1 MMNTGGFSMFLSK
14 LDSLSDA
21 LNLILSHQKTTDV
34 EEIPIVEAHKRVLA
48 EDIVAFHDS
57 PPFDKSAMDGFAVI
71 AENTFGASQSAPKS
85 LKIIDA
91 IGAGDFSPK
100 TVSEGEAVLIA
111 TGAPV
116 PEGANAV
123 IMKEYTTEDGDDL
136 TIYSQVTPG
145 ENVSPKA
152 EDIKKGE
159 KILSENTF
167 IRYQEMGLIA
177 SAGYSTIKVYKKPR
191 IKVII
196 TGNELVEPTKEEID
210 KGKIIN
216 SNKFTIKSMI
226 EDSGAICEIS
236 HAGDTFEEVRE
247 KIEDMTSLTNEETEE
262 VLAKISEI
270 EKVLEASND
279 FDVIMTTGG
288 TAISKG
294 DVVLDVVDDIGEILF
309 HGVSIRP
316 GKPIGAGIVND
327 KMVFTFSGQ
336 PVAAMTQF
344 DIFARKYL
352 FEMQGR
358 SFDFHIVKRQSQL
371 KIPSQLGRTDFI
383 RAFSDDDFARHVL
396 NRGSGII
403 RSMVEANSYIIIDEN
418 DEGYQKGDMVNVVFF
433 DSLLW

>member
-1 MMNTGGFSMFLSK
+1 MFLSK
-14 LDSLSDA
+14 LDSLK
-21 LNLILSHQKTTDV
+21 NTIKLIDDNQKTTDI
-34 EEIPIVEAHKRVLA
+34 EEISISEAHKRVLA
-48 EDIVAFHDS
+48 EDIMAFHDS

-91 IGAGDFSPK
+91 IGAGEFSDK
-100 TVSEGEAVLIA
+100 KVGENEAIVIA

-123 IMKEYTTEDGDDL
+123 LMKEFTTTDGDDL

-145 ENVSPKA
+145 ENVGPKA

-159 KILSENTF
+159 KILSKNTF

-177 SAGYSTIKVYKKPR
+177 SAGYNKVKVFKKP
-191 IKVII
+191 KVKLII
-196 TGNELVEPTKEEID
+196 TGNELVEPTKYEID
-210 KGKIIN
+210 KAKIIN
-216 SNKFTIKSMI
+216 SNQYTIKSMI
-226 EDSGAICEIS
+226 EDSGAVCNIG
-236 HAGDTFEEVRE
+236 HAGDTFEEVKE
-247 KIEDMTSLTNEETEE
+247 AIE
-262 VLAKISEI
+262 
-270 EKVLEASND
+270 EASKEY
-279 FDVIMTTGG
+279 DVIMTTGG

-294 DVVLDVVDDIGEILF
+294 DVVLDVVDDLGEVLV
-309 HGVSIRP
+309 HGVAIRP
-316 GKPIGAGIVND
+316 GKPFGAGLIND
-327 KMVFTFSGQ
+327 KIIFTFSGQ
-336 PVAAMTQF
+336 PVAAMSQF
-344 DIFARKYL
+344 DMFARKYL

-358 SFDFHIVKRQSQL
+358 SFDFNVVKRQSML

-383 RAFSDDDFARHVL
+383 RAVSDDEFARHVL

-418 DEGYQKGDMVNVVFF
+418 DEGYQKDDIIDVVFF